1 MSTSMPMR
9 RRDDPAARH
18 AAALERLALFYETLT
33 PQTVFEVRALYA
45 AGAVF
50 KDPFN
55 ETRGH
60 AAIIA
65 IFEHMYVQLETP
77 RFIVVSRMVQGEQ
90 AFLTWEMRFRFK
102 RWPQREHTVR
112 GASHLR
118 FDAESRVS
126 LHRDYWD
133 AAEELYEKIP
143 LLGGLMRLLKR
154 AARR

>member
-1 MSTSMPMR
+1 MNPSTSPQR
-9 RRDDPAARH
+9 QDDPAPRH
-18 AAALERLALFYETLT
+18 AAALERLARFYETLT
-33 PQTVFEVRALYA
+33 PHTLSEVRALYA

-60 AAIIA
+60 AAIIE
-65 IFEHMYVQLETP
+65 IFEHMYTQLEAP
-77 RFIVVSRMVQGEQ
+77 RFIVVSRLAQGEQ

-112 GASHLR
+112 GASHLC
-118 FDAESRVS
+118 FDAESRVC

-133 AAEELYEKIP
+133 AAEELYEKMP